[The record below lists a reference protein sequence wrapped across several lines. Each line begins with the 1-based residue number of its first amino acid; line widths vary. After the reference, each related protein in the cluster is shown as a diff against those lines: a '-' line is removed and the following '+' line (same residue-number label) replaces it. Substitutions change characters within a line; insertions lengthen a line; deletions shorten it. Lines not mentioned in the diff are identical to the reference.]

1 MAGGAFKG
9 EKEASQAQGRTHN
22 YRTFWEFGVLF
33 TRVRKYSHRY
43 RSQPKRRIDK
53 LVIPSVG
60 HRCFRNRAFDPEL
73 SNNHVRLYRV

>member
-1 MAGGAFKG
+1 MAGEAFKG
-9 EKEASQAQGRTHN
+9 EKEETSQAQGRTQLP
-22 YRTFWEFGVLF
+22 RSGSLLF

-60 HRCFRNRAFDPEL
+60 HRCFRSRAFDPEL
-73 SNNHVRLYRV
+73 PNNHACLYRP